1 MHLLVSELPNCL
13 LVYLDYEVELTR
25 SVLRSMKHD
34 SIDGQALFPLVIMA
48 VKECSE
54 AAKEFQRER
63 SGVPLIKFLPWIN
76 QLVSHMNDDSS
87 ASIFGHLL
95 AEIAEH
101 FPNHIRLPFT
111 VSRPRFLSLDIELK
125 LKQNDL
131 IWQKFYSCLDY
142 LRPPEKAV
150 EDFLIPGLNLFSI
163 KLN

>member
-1 MHLLVSELPNCL
+1 MRVLVSAPSNCL
-13 LVYLDYEVELTR
+13 LDCLDYEVELTR

-101 FPNHIRLPFT
+101 FPNHIRLPFA

-131 IWQKFYSCLDY
+131 IWQTFYSCLDY

-150 EDFLIPGLNLFSI
+150 EDFLIPGLILFFNKI
-163 KLN
+163 